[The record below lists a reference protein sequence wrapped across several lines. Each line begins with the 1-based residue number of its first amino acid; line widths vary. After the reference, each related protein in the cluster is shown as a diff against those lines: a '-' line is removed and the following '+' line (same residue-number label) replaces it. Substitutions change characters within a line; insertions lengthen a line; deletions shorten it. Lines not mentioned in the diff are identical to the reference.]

1 MPKVI
6 QIRDVPDD
14 VHQALSQAA
23 SAQGLSLTR
32 YMLRELE
39 QVTHRAQVVRANAA
53 VARQTQAEVRGQV
66 DRDAILEAL
75 REGRGE

>member
-1 MPKVI
+1 MI

-14 VHQALSQAA
+14 VHQALAQAA
-23 SAQGLSLTR
+23 TAQGLSMTR

-39 QVTHRAQVVRANAA
+39 QVAHRAQVVRANAA

-66 DRDAILEAL
+66 DRGAILEAL